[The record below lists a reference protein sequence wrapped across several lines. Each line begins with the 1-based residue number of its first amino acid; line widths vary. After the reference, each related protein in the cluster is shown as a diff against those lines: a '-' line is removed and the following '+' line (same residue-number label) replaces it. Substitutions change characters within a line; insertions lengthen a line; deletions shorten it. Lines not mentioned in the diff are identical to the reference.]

1 MSKLTKRQFEVLKVI
16 EAGKR
21 PHCQRRTLDI
31 LERNGL
37 AKLHVP
43 VGWAITEKGIS
54 TIRDAQE
61 EAKL

>member
-1 MSKLTKRQFEVLKVI
+1 MSKLTKRQLEVLTII

-21 PHCQRRTLDI
+21 PHCQRCTLDI

-43 VGWAITEKGIS
+43 IGWSITAKGIS
-54 TIRDAQE
+54 IIRDAQE